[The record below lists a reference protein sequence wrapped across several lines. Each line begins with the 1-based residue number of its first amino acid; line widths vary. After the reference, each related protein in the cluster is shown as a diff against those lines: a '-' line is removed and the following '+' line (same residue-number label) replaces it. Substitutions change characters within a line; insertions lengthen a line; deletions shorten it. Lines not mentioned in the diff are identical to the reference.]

1 MKVPGSEDTQGSQM
15 QFLKQHGYT
24 EMEFAGVGLM
34 ADAGIE
40 FKNELF
46 YGDTVIASV
55 ACAGFSKVSFDIYL

>member
-1 MKVPGSEDTQGSQM
+1 
-15 QFLKQHGYT
+15 
-24 EMEFAGVGLM
+24 MEFAGVGLM